1 MVQPNKSKDAKT
13 KVPKRS
19 TSCNNIAIFI
29 KKNKKVTKFK
39 IRRGRYLFTFKT
51 EKPDVAKK
59 IADRLD
65 SNQFEKIE
73 IKKKKV
79 VAKKAKK

>member
-1 MVQPNKSKDAKT
+1 MFYHL
-13 KVPKRS
+13 
-19 TSCNNIAIFI
+19 AIFI

-39 IRRGRYLFTFKT
+39 IRKGRYLFTFKT
-51 EKPDVAKK
+51 EKADVAKK

-65 SNQFEKIE
+65 SNQFEKVE
-73 IKKKKV
+73 IRKKKV